1 MPEHSW
7 QDRNGLPLLQKDSES
22 PGSFFLKRE
31 HFPRFPP
38 MEEAGEDGMTNA
50 FPLPLNPRLPSTFP
64 GCLESPETETG
75 KEDEHEV
82 WGSNWHGFESQ
93 LHHLGPKRLLPASV

>member
-82 WGSNWHGFESQ
+82 WGVKLARVRVPAPPLRTKW
-93 LHHLGPKRLLPASV
+93 LLPASV